1 MGREHI
7 INPMHAALLD
17 ACEELTQARRELM
30 LAQSALGE
38 VRACLEGHGGNIA
51 EIIEHY
57 RTVEGVPMPHALDE
71 EE

>member
-1 MGREHI
+1 MN
-7 INPMHAALLD
+7 INQMHAALLD
-17 ACEELTQARRELM
+17 ACEELVQARRELM

-38 VRACLEGHGGNIA
+38 IRAYYESGQGNLG

-57 RTVEGVPMPHALDE
+57 RTVEGVPMPNALDE